1 MVEVPID
8 VLEMLDYFKKDDQ
21 RTVVEVLR
29 LEKSNSIHNLC
40 VVKVVNDIFYVTG
53 ECLSGHDV
61 CKVHTF
67 NLNLAANC
75 HHWKLEC
82 SWPMPAGKSG
92 SCKHIM
98 AGVRVVERYVI
109 SGNNKFRH
117 FLIAFLSQST
127 VFGLGCPVEKPGGQ
141 SSSNCGNVLLY

>member
-8 VLEMLDYFKKDDQ
+8 VLEMLDYFKDDQ
-21 RTVVEVLR
+21 RTVVEGLR

-82 SWPMPAGKSG
+82 SCPAGKSG
-92 SCKHIM
+92 RCKHVM
-98 AGVRVVERYVI
+98 AGVRAVERYVI
-109 SGNNKFRH
+109 LGNNKF
-117 FLIAFLSQST
+117 
-127 VFGLGCPVEKPGGQ
+127 
-141 SSSNCGNVLLY
+141 